1 MPDKKKDSKK
11 PIRYGPYPELTVP
24 ALLVGYVLGV
34 LIAVSISY
42 AALILGFT
50 IEGSEIAAILGFG
63 ILRGLLGRTSIVENN
78 INQTIA
84 SSVNGATA
92 GMMFSIPAL
101 FILGHG
107 DAFDPYLLTFGCIVG
122 GILGI
127 AFIIPL
133 RKQMIDFNR
142 LAFPGGI
149 AVAEV
154 LKSPGAGMRKAMYL
168 VIGALISAGLNAV
181 VNLTQFENWHLG
193 ASLGSPDY
201 LNITL
206 FMSLLTVGAAFL
218 AGKGGIYF
226 VVGGYTCYWVL
237 APILAAQGFIPTPDQ
252 LAATGDS
259 VPGFLRG
266 EYFLPIG
273 IGMIFGG
280 ALAGIVWAVPL
291 IVSAVRSMQDA
302 ARAKSALSQDE
313 MPIKLLYAGVAGAF
327 LLLVFIAIRSVDEMG
342 IARGLVMAL
351 FGTFW
356 IWMAGVIV
364 SECIGRTN
372 WSPTS
377 GMTLIAVTILILI
390 ASSGG
395 GLDKIPT
402 IVAAVMVGAAMG
414 AALSQAKDLMMDLK
428 TGYLVGAS
436 PKKQQFAQFSAVW
449 LGPIVV
455 LVVIF
460 ILHQAYGLGSERLPA
475 PQGKALASMI
485 EGILGGDI
493 PLRKYLGGAG
503 LGMLLSSTGIGGLG
517 VLVGLG
523 FYLPFNIVL
532 TYTIGTGLRLGS
544 DWQLG
549 HKFTNDVGIP
559 LATGLMVGEALI
571 GVGFALQ
578 KVLVGIGG

>member
-1 MPDKKKDSKK
+1 MTKNPRHKER
-11 PIRYGPYPELTVP
+11 PVRRGPYPELTIP
-24 ALLVGYVLGV
+24 ALLVGYGLGV
-34 LIAVSISY
+34 LITVSISY

-63 ILRGLLGRTSIVENN
+63 ILRGLMGRTSIVENN

-107 DAFDPYLLTFGCIVG
+107 DKFDPLLLTFGCIVG

-168 VIGALISAGLNAV
+168 VAGAAISAGLHAV
-181 VNLTQFENWHLG
+181 VNLTHFANWGLG
-193 ASLGSPDY
+193 ASVGAPDY

-206 FMSLLTVGAAFL
+206 YISLLTVGAAYL

-237 APILAAQGFIPTPDQ
+237 APILAAQGYIPSPGELEAGQ
-252 LAATGDS
+252 S

-266 EYFLPIG
+266 EYFRPIG

-291 IVSAVRSMQDA
+291 IISAVGSMQEA
-302 ARAKSALSQDE
+302 SRTKSALSRDE

-327 LLLVFIAIRSVDEMG
+327 VLLVFIAIRSVDEMG
-342 IARGLVMAL
+342 ILRGLLMAV

-377 GMTLIAVTILILI
+377 GMTLIAVTILIFI
-390 ASSGG
+390 ASSAG

-436 PKKQQFAQFSAVW
+436 PRKQQIGQLTAVW

-455 LVVIF
+455 LLVIF
-460 ILHQAYGLGSERLPA
+460 ILHRAYGLGSERLPA
-475 PQGKALASMI
+475 PQGQALASMI

-493 PLRKYLGGAG
+493 PLRKYIGGAG
-503 LGMLLSSTGIGGLG
+503 LGMLLSSSGIGGLG

-532 TYTIGTGLRLGS
+532 TYTVGTLLRFTT
-544 DWQLG
+544 DWRPGRQ
-549 HKFTNDVGIP
+549 FTNDVGIP
-559 LATGLMVGEALI
+559 MATGLMVGEALI
-571 GVGFALQ
+571 GVAFALKQ
-578 KVLVGIGG
+578 VLAGIGG